1 MDPTQE
7 SDWRENCVAPTKDN
21 RVQTLDVTAT
31 KGHEFE
37 DYYLKRELL
46 MGIFEKGF
54 EKPSPIQEVVALLK
68 RTLFV

>member
-1 MDPTQE
+1 MTTVE
-7 SDWRENCVAPTKDN
+7 TTDWRENLSVPPRDT

-54 EKPSPIQEVVALLK
+54 ERPSPIQEVPRLP
-68 RTLFV
+68 TLPKV